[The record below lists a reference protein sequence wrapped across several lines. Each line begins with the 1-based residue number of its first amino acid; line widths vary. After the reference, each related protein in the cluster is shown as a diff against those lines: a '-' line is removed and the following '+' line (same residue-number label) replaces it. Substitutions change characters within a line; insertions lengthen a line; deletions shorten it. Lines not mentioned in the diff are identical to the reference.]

1 MKNSS
6 DFAILDHLMEGCQI
20 IDFDFRYLYVNEMAA
35 KHGEKSKEELLGRTM
50 MEVYPG
56 IEKTSMFSVLRK
68 CLVKRKPAEL
78 ENEFTYEDGST
89 AWFLLKMEPVP
100 EGLFILSIDITLR
113 KRAEIDLQEQLR
125 RLEAFREIDLAIINI
140 TNLELVLKTILE
152 KVRSTLSMDAVDV
165 LLLNPDSNVLEF
177 ASGCGFR
184 TKNIKKTQIRVGQG
198 HGGRAALEQKTVVT
212 PDLTQPREPFL
223 RESLI
228 KGEDF
233 IFYCATPL
241 IMKGNLVGVL
251 EVFRRTQFNPNKNW
265 LDFLET
271 IASQASIAIESSR
284 LFHSLHRS
292 KMELMLAYDM
302 TLEGWSKAL
311 DLRDKET
318 EGHTKRVTEMTVR
331 LARRAGILENEL
343 VHIRRGAVLHDIG
356 KMGVP
361 DAILLKPGKLKDD
374 EWDIMRKHP
383 VFAYEWLYPIEYLR
397 PALAI
402 PYSHHEKWDGTGYPL
417 GLKGEQIPLP
427 ARLFAVVD
435 VWDALSSDRP
445 YRPAWPR
452 EKVIQYIL
460 EQAGTHFDP
469 QAVEWFL
476 QILNEK

>member
-35 KHGEKSKEELLGRTM
+35 KHGQKSKEELLGRTM

-241 IMKGNLVGVL
+241 ITKGNLVGVL

-271 IASQASIAIESSR
+271 IARQASIAIESSR

-318 EGHTKRVTEMTVR
+318 EGHTQRVTEMTVA
-331 LARRAGILENEL
+331 LARKAGIPENEL
-343 VHIRRGAVLHDIG
+343 VHIRRGA
-356 KMGVP
+356 
-361 DAILLKPGKLKDD
+361 
-374 EWDIMRKHP
+374 
-383 VFAYEWLYPIEYLR
+383 LR
-397 PALAI
+397 
-402 PYSHHEKWDGTGYPL
+402 
-417 GLKGEQIPLP
+417 
-427 ARLFAVVD
+427 
-435 VWDALSSDRP
+435 
-445 YRPAWPR
+445 
-452 EKVIQYIL
+452 
-460 EQAGTHFDP
+460 
-469 QAVEWFL
+469 
-476 QILNEK
+476 